1 MSAPDVEPV
10 LDTLVIGAGLSGLL
24 VARHLQDAGQRV
36 QVLEKSRGFGG
47 RLATKRV
54 GEAAFDT
61 GAQFLTA
68 RDPRFLALTAEWRAA
83 GCLVPWPEGPDHR
96 LIGRPTM
103 NTLGRT
109 LAAGLDIG
117 REAKALAARRGPDGW
132 TVEVEQQPARRARTL
147 VLTAP
152 APQSLALLAA
162 GAVDLPA
169 QLSAELA
176 RLQYH
181 PCLALLL
188 VLAGPSAVPAGGLA
202 FEGDG
207 PVRWIADNTRKGVAP
222 GVPAAV
228 TVHLGR
234 SFSAAHYADP
244 EETLLAKVGPEIT
257 GLLGSPVA
265 HTALHRWKFSEP
277 ATCHHEPCVWQPDLR
292 LGLAG
297 DAFGGPKVEGAAL
310 SALALAGRMLA
321 SP

>member
-1 MSAPDVEPV
+1 MSTPSAAPTA
-10 LDTLVIGAGLSGLL
+10 DTLVVGAGIAGLL
-24 VARHLQDAGQRV
+24 ISHHLQRAGQSV

-54 GEAAFDT
+54 GEATFDS

-68 RDPRFLALTAEWRAA
+68 RDPRFDALTAQWRAA
-83 GCLVPWPEGPDHR
+83 GFLTPWPNGPTRR

-103 NTLGRT
+103 NSLGRA
-109 LAAGLDIG
+109 LAEGLPIA
-117 REAKALAARRGPDGW
+117 REAKVLAARRNGTGW
-132 TVEVEQQPARRARTL
+132 TLEIEQQPPRCARTL

-162 GAVDLPA
+162 GGVALPSDL
-169 QLSAELA
+169 QSDLA
-176 RLQYH
+176 RLEYH

-188 VLAGPSAVPAGGLA
+188 VLAGPSAVPAEGLS
-202 FEGDG
+202 FDEDG
-207 PVRWIADNTRKGVAP
+207 PVRWIADNTQKGVAS

-234 SFSAAHYADP
+234 AFSAAHYT
-244 EETLLAKVGPEIT
+244 ESETTLLPQVLPLIAD
-257 GLLGSPVA
+257 LLGSPVVHA
-265 HTALHRWKFSEP
+265 ALHRWKFSEP
-277 ATCHHEPCVWQPDLR
+277 SVCHHEPCVWRPELG

-310 SALALAGRMLA
+310 SALTLAERMLA
-321 SP
+321 PP